1 LTGLP
6 HPYPFPYDIQTLL
19 HFTLPI
25 LRFLLLVILFFA
37 LINPVVTYTTITS
50 ADEVREDQ
58 PTSTSLLLS
67 TQEYVNPPSGLGLTV
82 HRTYGTL
89 DETTNSPVERAPS
102 LDASDHVTSKTQV
115 CTYTPF
121 CQVDHSSRFCSRRPR
136 RKMSTLIQPGAKF
149 SDA

>member
-1 LTGLP
+1 M
-6 HPYPFPYDIQTLL
+6 L
-19 HFTLPI
+19 HFSLPI
-25 LRFLLLVILFFA
+25 LRILLLVILFFA

-89 DETTNSPVERAPS
+89 DQATNSPVERAPS
-102 LDASDHVTSKTQV
+102 LDAPDHVTSKIQV
-115 CTYTPF
+115 YLDTPF
-121 CQVDHSSRFCSRRPR
+121 CQVGYSSRFCSRHPR
-136 RKMSTLIQPGAKF
+136 RKRSTLTQPGAKF
-149 SDA
+149 SDG